1 MQSAHL
7 LLIFIGV
14 EIKKSMILDSIICIP
29 KIKASFT
36 HTKVSF
42 IQTQKNSKYCFYEI
56 LIEVRNGNWEKSN
69 KYRAKKVFVH
79 KKINSWKY
87 KTKWYQCWKGGCK

>member
-1 MQSAHL
+1 MQSLHQ

-14 EIKKSMILDSIICIP
+14 EIKKSIILDSIICIP

-42 IQTQKNSKYCFYEI
+42 IQTQTNSKYCFYEI
-56 LIEVRNGNWEKSN
+56 LIEVRNGNWEKATN
-69 KYRAKKVFVH
+69 KGRKKFLYT